1 MRSVFIAAIA
11 AAGTLTLIETS
22 PRAYTPR
29 PASPALVIPITMVD
43 DDLGVGGV
51 SISKAGQ
58 SKQSRMNYLNSF
70 LQETQGNVRARC
82 AEVLD
87 TEAAA
92 SGVVAF
98 CKDVMPGK

>member
-1 MRSVFIAAIA
+1 
-11 AAGTLTLIETS
+11 
-22 PRAYTPR
+22 
-29 PASPALVIPITMVD
+29 
-43 DDLGVGGV
+43 
-51 SISKAGQ
+51 
-58 SKQSRMNYLNSF
+58 MNYLNSF